1 MAPCYILKAMFPNSR
16 NQNEGYGYA
25 VSNAQEEEKAFADY
39 TTLKNTQDGEAHF
52 LKLHFNI

>member
-1 MAPCYILKAMFPNSR
+1 MFPNSR

-25 VSNAQEEEKAFADY
+25 VSNAQEGVKAFADY
-39 TTLKNTQDGEAHF
+39 TTLKDTQEGVAHF